1 MANRTVLLSLAG
13 VAVVAAVAGALVAV
27 TRGSSVASPEHDGM
41 VQGTVWVANEGGRA
55 LTAIDAGTNRVVATL
70 TGIEGPHN
78 VQVAPDGRTV
88 WAVSGHDSLAAMVDA
103 ASLKLHGTVRTGM
116 GPAHVVLTPDGRQ
129 AYTSNGSDDTVS
141 AIDVASMKTLATIP
155 VGSFPHG
162 MRPSPDGN
170 WLYVANAKGTT
181 VSAIDT
187 RSNRVTA
194 AIEVGKNPVQVGFA
208 PGGDVAYVSLNG
220 EDAVGKI
227 DVPTRRL
234 VAKTKV
240 GDGPIQVYVSPDGKY
255 LLAANQGSPDQP
267 ARTVSIIDTATFSV
281 TDTVET
287 GNGAHGVVID
297 PSSRHAYVTNIHG
310 NDVAVLD
317 LRERKVVARIPVRA
331 EPNGISFSTYVTQ
344 RSGPAE
350 VDLGIPHSSQGE
362 SMPGMGH

>member
-1 MANRTVLLSLAG
+1 MVSRTVLLTFTG
-13 VAVVAAVAGALVAV
+13 VAVLAAVAGALVAV
-27 TRGSSVASPEHDGM
+27 TRGSSEATSDHAGM
-41 VQGTVWVANEGGRA
+41 VRGTVWVANEGGGA
-55 LTAIDAGTNRVVATL
+55 LTAIDAGSNRVVATL
-70 TGIEGPHN
+70 NGIEGPHN
-78 VQVAPDGRTV
+78 VQVAPDGRSV
-88 WAVSGHDSLAAMVDA
+88 WAVSGHDSYAAMVDA

-129 AYTSNGSDDTVS
+129 AYTSNGDDDTVT
-141 AIDVASMKTLATIP
+141 AIDVASMKTVATIP

-162 MRPSPDGN
+162 MRPSPDGK

-194 AIEVGKNPVQVGFA
+194 EIEVGKSPVQVGFA

-227 DVPTRRL
+227 RVATRRL

-255 LLAANQGSPDQP
+255 LLAANQGSPEQP

-281 TDTVET
+281 VDTVET

-297 PSSRHAYVTNIHG
+297 PSSRHAYVSNIRG

-317 LRERKVVARIPVRA
+317 LRERKVVARIPVLA
-331 EPNGISFSTYVTQ
+331 EPNGISFSTLVTQ
-344 RSGPAE
+344 RRGPGE
-350 VDLGIPHSSQGE
+350 VELGIPHSGEGE